1 MAHRASGEIQMTRK
15 SIRSFLVAGFA
26 AASLMAFSAPVYAGT
41 AQQSPA
47 QAEQGWCEIVPT
59 FCSNRCDK
67 VSARCNPCQPNVQ
80 GVRNR
85 GDKSGSPCPARN
97 RE

>member
-1 MAHRASGEIQMTRK
+1 MVRK
-15 SIRSFLVAGFA
+15 SIRSFIVAGFA
-26 AASLMAFSAPVYAGT
+26 AASLMSISAPVYAGT
-41 AQQSPA
+41 AEQSPA

-59 FCSNRCDK
+59 FCSKQCDNT
-67 VSARCNPCQPNVQ
+67 ARCNPCKPPVQ

-85 GDKSGSPCPARN
+85 DRMGSCPVGIN

>member
-1 MAHRASGEIQMTRK
+1 MTRK
-15 SIRSFLVAGFA
+15 SIRSFIVAGFA
-26 AASLMAFSAPVYAGT
+26 AASMMTISAPVYAGT
-41 AQQSPA
+41 AEQSPA

-59 FCSNRCDK
+59 FCSNQC
-67 VSARCNPCQPNVQ
+67 SGTARCNPCKPPVQ

-85 GDKSGSPCPARN
+85 GEQAGCGVRN